1 MPHIL
6 VPFED
11 ALQQLTQKS
20 HVLAVEVTANF
31 AKLKA
36 VLDNRS
42 VSCCNQVIADE
53 VEMLDRGREIEFECA
68 KVLALF
74 HPLASDL
81 RLVVSLQRCVERL
94 GQAVSET
101 VSIAKKLRSLL
112 AVESFDPGV
121 LQELFAMAQDE
132 LSKAIEAYHNADSA
146 LALQVKEQDRKL
158 DTRHRELM
166 EQLIDKI
173 PKSTNLATSIELLFI
188 IRSVE
193 RVGDHAKNIANNV
206 IFLNENRDVRHQRE
220 S

>member
-20 HVLAVEVTANF
+20 HALAVEISANF
-31 AKLKA
+31 ARLKA
-36 VLDNRS
+36 VLDNRHAAS
-42 VSCCNQVIADE
+42 CNQVIADE
-53 VEMLDRGREIEFECA
+53 AELLDRGREIEFECA

-94 GQAVSET
+94 GQAASET

-112 AVESFDPGV
+112 GVESFDPSC
-121 LQELFAMAQDE
+121 LEEIFAMAQDE
-132 LSKAIEAYHNADSA
+132 LGKAIEAYHNADSQ
-146 LALQVKEQDRKL
+146 LALQVKEQDRQL
-158 DTRHRELM
+158 DSRHRELM

-173 PKSTNLATSIELLFI
+173 PKAGHLSTSIELLFI

-220 S
+220 A